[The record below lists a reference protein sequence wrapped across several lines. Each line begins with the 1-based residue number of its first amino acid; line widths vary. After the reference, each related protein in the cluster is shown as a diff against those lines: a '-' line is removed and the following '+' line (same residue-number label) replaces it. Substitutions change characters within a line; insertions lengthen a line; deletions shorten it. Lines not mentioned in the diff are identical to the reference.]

1 VSLRLRILLWITA
14 VNIAVLLLVVQLGLR
29 VVQTE
34 DPIGTPAVLEG
45 LQVAAAERPLDIPW
59 HHVEFMVRRKAG
71 ASDVERFA
79 PPELDEEVSEAER
92 RLLERLEERKAG
104 YWPEPG
110 GLLAVRREGAEDWA
124 GFYVGFRERANP
136 VAIEN
141 LRSIYVL
148 LCGGTLALT
157 VVIYLVL
164 NRMVLRPLED
174 LAHASRAVG
183 EGLPPTPVRRP
194 RGEHEVA
201 HLVDSFN
208 RMSRE
213 VYEYKEHLEDRVL
226 RALERVKSAESRL
239 VVAQRLASTG
249 TLAAGFAHEI
259 NNPLGGI
266 LNALRKLRGG
276 NLGEERREEYFEIIL
291 DGLHRIRTIV
301 ERMLNFTPRR
311 REPADVD
318 VREACRRALALAAHR
333 AEKRRVALE
342 IDAPQEVGGVVGDDQ
357 ELTQAVLNLVL
368 NAVDS
373 VPEERKDGRIVVRC
387 SKERARAT
395 IEVEDN
401 GRGMD
406 EETRRRCVDF
416 FFSTKPEGEG
426 TGLGLAIVQHIVTDH
441 GGTLDIDS
449 AEGRGTRVVIR
460 LPLEEPV

>member
-1 VSLRLRILLWITA
+1 
-14 VNIAVLLLVVQLGLR
+14 
-29 VVQTE
+29 
-34 DPIGTPAVLEG
+34 
-45 LQVAAAERPLDIPW
+45 
-59 HHVEFMVRRKAG
+59 
-71 ASDVERFA
+71 
-79 PPELDEEVSEAER
+79 
-92 RLLERLEERKAG
+92 
-104 YWPEPG
+104 
-110 GLLAVRREGAEDWA
+110 
-124 GFYVGFRERANP
+124 
-136 VAIEN
+136 
-141 LRSIYVL
+141 
-148 LCGGTLALT
+148 
-157 VVIYLVL
+157 VL
-164 NRMVLRPLED
+164 NRLVLRPLED

-333 AEKRRVALE
+333 AEKRGVALE
-342 IDAPQEVGGVVGDDQ
+342 IDAPREVPGVVGDDQ

-368 NAVDS
+368 NAVDA
-373 VPEERKDGRIVVRC
+373 VPEDRKDGRIVVRC
-387 SKERARAT
+387 RRERARAT